1 MEGDQS
7 CPFGVS
13 LIEKDSS
20 LGIVLVTK
28 ILKIPK
34 MNLRGWRA
42 FEAMGLSG
50 DGLLVEVGD

>member
-1 MEGDQS
+1 M
-7 CPFGVS
+7 
-13 LIEKDSS
+13 IEKDSS

-34 MNLRGWRA
+34 TNLRGWRA

-50 DGLLVEVGD
+50 DGLSDEVMD